1 MSLVCHI
8 TCSSFNILCCHVT
21 CYDVLFHLKWC
32 HAIRCIMLL
41 VMWCQPWCHI
51 MCRVMLL
58 VMLCQPWCHITFG
71 IMLLVM
77 WCQPWCHIAC
87 DVILLV
93 MWCHIVMSSHLWCH
107 ITCYVVL
114 LAVMWCCAPSVRSCY
129 LWWCFTCDVMFYPWH
144 HVTRVGTFLHVT
156 CLTELGVWCHSDMK
170 SFVTYMCHL
179 WCHVS
184 FSFILFVLP
193 WLFWLEKA
201 SCLKGKMAMFSCFCW
216 LISLC
221 SPPLTCKSMVA
232 CF

>member
-1 MSLVCHI
+1 MSCYPL
-8 TCSSFNILCCHVT
+8 CHVT
-21 CYDVLFHLKWC
+21 CDVVSTVVSYYVSCHVTCNVVSTVVSYYFWYYVTCDVVSTVVSYCLWC
-32 HAIRCIMLL
+32 YITCHVVSTMVSYCGVISSVVSYYML
-41 VMWCQPWCHI
+41 
-51 MCRVMLL
+51 CRV
-58 VMLCQPWCHITFG
+58 
-71 IMLLVM
+71 
-77 WCQPWCHIAC
+77 
-87 DVILLV
+87 
-93 MWCHIVMSSHLWCH
+93 
-107 ITCYVVL
+107 TCRD
-114 LAVMWCCAPSVRSCY
+114 VMWCCAPSVRSCY

-156 CLTELGVWCHSDMK
+156 CLTELRVWCHSGMK

>member
-1 MSLVCHI
+1 MLRIQRLYQGSSTFTNKTVAYRHTGSLLDIEWHVNWQGLSWYICCPSTFDVMSLVCYI
-8 TCSSFNILCCHVT
+8 PCSSFNILCCHVT

-114 LAVMWCCAPSVRSCY
+114 LAVMWCDVAHHLSGHVICGDVLLVMS
-129 LWWCFTCDVMFYPWH
+129 CFTHGIMLPVLAHSSMLPVLQNLECDATVIWN
-144 HVTRVGTFLHVT
+144 
-156 CLTELGVWCHSDMK
+156 
-170 SFVTYMCHL
+170 HL
-179 WCHVS
+179 
-184 FSFILFVLP
+184 
-193 WLFWLEKA
+193 
-201 SCLKGKMAMFSCFCW
+201 
-216 LISLC
+216 
-221 SPPLTCKSMVA
+221 
-232 CF
+232 